1 MITSLNPDVPF
12 KWLTPPIVDLSVY
25 KFKDLNT
32 GNITPEES
40 FTNSYTEEI
49 HELKQ
54 VRSSNKQF
62 YVILDAK
69 YENSDLNKVMKNKC
83 QHFMETQRNE
93 LLKLLQKIEDFF
105 DGTLGTWKTYTVD
118 LLL

>member
-40 FTNSYTEEI
+40 FTNAYSE
-49 HELKQ
+49 
-54 VRSSNKQF
+54 
-62 YVILDAK
+62 
-69 YENSDLNKVMKNKC
+69 
-83 QHFMETQRNE
+83 
-93 LLKLLQKIEDFF
+93 
-105 DGTLGTWKTYTVD
+105 
-118 LLL
+118 